1 MGPYSEDVQYR
12 RAANLGAVLLEDN
25 IDPDFRKI
33 YELKLRNL
41 ARTEDQYLERVKQ
54 VYSGPRWNLF
64 TSQS

>member
-1 MGPYSEDVQYR
+1 MGPYSEDQQYR

-33 YELKLRNL
+33 YEQKLRNL

-64 TSQS
+64 TTQS

>member
-12 RAANLGAVLLEDN
+12 RAASLGAVILETD

>member
-12 RAANLGAVLLEDN
+12 RAASLGAVLLETD

>member
-1 MGPYSEDVQYR
+1 MGPYDEDRQYR
-12 RAANLGAVLLEDN
+12 RAAALGGAILEPN

-54 VYSGPRWNLF
+54 TYSGPRWNLF
-64 TSQS
+64 TGT

>member
-1 MGPYSEDVQYR
+1 MGPYSEDIQYR
-12 RAANLGAVLLEDN
+12 RAANLDAVLLEDN

-33 YELKLRNL
+33 YEQKLRNL